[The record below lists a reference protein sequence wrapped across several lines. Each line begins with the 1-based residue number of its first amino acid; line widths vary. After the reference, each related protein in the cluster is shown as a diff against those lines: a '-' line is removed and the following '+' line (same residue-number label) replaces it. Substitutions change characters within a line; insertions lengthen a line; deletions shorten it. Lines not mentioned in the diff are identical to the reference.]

1 MNDRAYWLAWS
12 QITGIGPVLRKR
24 LQQQFGQ
31 LAIAWDADW
40 EALLAVDGIGE
51 KSARSILEQR
61 QKIHP
66 QTLYDDYLAV
76 NPDFL
81 TPADP
86 SYPRLLWEIPDP
98 PAVLHYRGN
107 LDLLHSVDD
116 DRAIAL
122 VGTRDPSEYG
132 KRWTKRISQI
142 LSQQGLT
149 LVSGLAMGVDAI
161 AHQTAVDLRNPTIGV
176 LGNGVDVI
184 YPTQNRQLYEQMERG
199 GLILSEYPSGMQPDR
214 RHFPM
219 RNRIVAGLC
228 RATIVLE
235 AGEHSGA
242 LITARLANDMGRDV
256 FALAGSL
263 DNPQALGC
271 LNLISQ
277 GAQIIVSEAQLLV
290 AIGNMPPVEQT
301 VLFDFDRLTPVPAP
315 MPELSDTLKP
325 IWRVIAESNEP
336 LLLDRIVEETGL
348 PTGNVL
354 SGLLELELLG
364 IIEQQAGMRYQV
376 A

>member
-290 AIGNMPPVEQT
+290 AIGNMSPVEQT

>member
-277 GAQIIVSEAQLLV
+277 GAQIIVSEAQLLG
-290 AIGNMPPVEQT
+290 AIGNMSPVEQT